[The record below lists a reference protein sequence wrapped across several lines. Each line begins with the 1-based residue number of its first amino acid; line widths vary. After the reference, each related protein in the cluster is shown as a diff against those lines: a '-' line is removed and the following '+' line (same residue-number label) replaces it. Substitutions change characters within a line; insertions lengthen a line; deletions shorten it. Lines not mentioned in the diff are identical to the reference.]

1 AQGRADGVRLPHEP
15 PAGRALRGDRAVR
28 ARRPRPRAARVA
40 AAACDAVEVPVR
52 RGRRR
57 ASARAVRANR
67 TEGTGGGHALAACR
81 RRLRRS
87 SRGGIVSSTET
98 AQDPYVLQ
106 VRRQISD
113 VDSALVDLV
122 NKRLKLV
129 AQLKRYKDEHG
140 IGFVDLAREEWML
153 QYLQRAN

>member
-1 AQGRADGVRLPHEP
+1 M
-15 PAGRALRGDRAVR
+15 
-28 ARRPRPRAARVA
+28 
-40 AAACDAVEVPVR
+40 
-52 RGRRR
+52 
-57 ASARAVRANR
+57 
-67 TEGTGGGHALAACR
+67 
-81 RRLRRS
+81 
-87 SRGGIVSSTET
+87 SSTET

-153 QYLQRAN
+153 QYLQRANRGPLSEDGLSELYHELLDLMKREVTKAHG